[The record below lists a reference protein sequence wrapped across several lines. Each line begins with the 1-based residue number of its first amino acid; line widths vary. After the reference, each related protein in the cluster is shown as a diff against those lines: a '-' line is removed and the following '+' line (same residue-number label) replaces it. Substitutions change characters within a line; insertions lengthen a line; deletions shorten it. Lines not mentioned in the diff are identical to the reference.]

1 MLFLTFDFLLYCWLL
16 EMSEGNIDYPQ
27 LKELAQDGV
36 NKNKNLLIWAE
47 YNNSSNSI
55 IL

>member
-1 MLFLTFDFLLYCWLL
+1 
-16 EMSEGNIDYPQ
+16 MSEGNIDYPQ